1 MSNCQIC
8 NKITNIMN
16 KNEKKFT
23 EEKEFLDKFLNTK
36 IGKKWYIENFI
47 IQIIK
52 HETPDFLLKN
62 NDNET
67 IALEITQF
75 IAENK
80 NLHYSQALTRIG
92 NQLCEETKEKYN
104 IKISIL
110 IDRYDKRKFSPNWNE
125 HIDYAY
131 NPGFSKLPSKNI
143 FKNKL
148 REILNKNINKL
159 EKGILVQEWIQ
170 VGSDHYK
177 ISVHSFPSIISRKYD
192 CHVNNAGQVKFNP
205 FDELQNCI
213 NKKNKK
219 VSQYRKNNK
228 CYLLIIVP
236 DSKVGN
242 YCTFTDELLNY
253 KFISD
258 FDLIFLYEEKTNISY
273 ILNT

>member
-1 MSNCQIC
+1 MPNCQIC

-16 KNEKKFT
+16 KNEKKLT

-67 IALEITQF
+67 IALEIIQF

-92 NQLCEETKEKYN
+92 NQLCEEIKEKYN
-104 IKISIL
+104 IKILML
-110 IDRYDKRKFSPNWNE
+110 IDRYDKRKFSPNWND

-131 NPGFSKLPSKNI
+131 NPGFSELPSKNI
-143 FKNKL
+143 FKNEL

-159 EKGILVQEWIQ
+159 ITSSLIQEWIQ
-170 VGSDHYK
+170 
-177 ISVHSFPSIISRKYD
+177 I
-192 CHVNNAGQVKFNP
+192 NNEYF
-205 FDELQNCI
+205 
-213 NKKNKK
+213 KNI
-219 VSQYRKNNK
+219 
-228 CYLLIIVP
+228 C
-236 DSKVGN
+236 
-242 YCTFTDELLNY
+242 
-253 KFISD
+253 
-258 FDLIFLYEEKTNISY
+258 TNIS
-273 ILNT
+273 IQFL